1 MPFYS
6 AHPVGVG
13 VGVIE
18 LLRLRGSRSG
28 RVETK
33 NIAEAE
39 GIKWDERRWQEK
51 WTNGNEN
58 RNDHENGN
66 ENRNDNENVNGM
78 REEERKCSEIHKR
91 IESVDKYHQI
101 DILILL
107 SH

>member
-28 RVETK
+28 RIETK

-39 GIKWDERRWQEK
+39 GMKLDERRWQEK
-51 WTNGNEN
+51 
-58 RNDHENGN
+58 
-66 ENRNDNENVNGM
+66 
-78 REEERKCSEIHKR
+78 
-91 IESVDKYHQI
+91 
-101 DILILL
+101 
-107 SH
+107 